1 MPSIEELIR
10 EVSSI
15 KVASDDLA
23 MFVGASNTRL
33 ASQSAQIAAIVQGSK
48 TGQEAVMALSVAA
61 RGLADAASSMKALSR
76 TCDSC
81 ISNLAK

>member
-1 MPSIEELIR
+1 MPSIEDLIR

-15 KVASDDLA
+15 RVSSDDLA
-23 MFVGASNTRL
+23 MVVGVANTQL
-33 ASQSAQIAAIVQGSK
+33 ASQSSNIASFVQGSR

-76 TCDSC
+76 TCDTC
-81 ISNLAK
+81 IQNLSK